1 MTQAQHPV
9 YAQRIGELGLDFL
22 VNYRIA
28 RLRTPKDMA
37 GHSRLLSSELSKC
50 QDLAS
55 LIQRIR
61 LLIKLAI
68 RDIGPSVENA
78 LSEPT
83 SVLATAIERGADAD
97 GAFER
102 WSQEV
107 GAVLLT
113 HEGDQPFIPMNLLEI
128 QLSLGVDL
136 LLDALA
142 LAHYGRNVVLRRE
155 FPIVFPAPLLLRE
168 ELPPWGEGSV
178 EVIEVGDLLFG
189 HWAGN
194 DAYLKEV
201 LGDAWGMARFRWIH
215 GPTGLRR
222 NTLFAAGLAEA
233 LREAAPERFWEI
245 IERIYRWQ
253 DNVGD
258 GITRETVAGF
268 PVDPYQVLERAKAPD
283 IVERVKRD
291 YAVVTTCA
299 VSPSRP
305 AFVIGRKL
313 FIGEVEYPALAA
325 EIRRLA
331 AG

>member
-28 RLRTPKDMA
+28 RLRTPKGMA
-37 GHSRLLSSELSKC
+37 GHSRVLSSELSKC

-55 LIQRIR
+55 IIQRIR

-68 RDIGPSVENA
+68 RGIGPSVESA

-83 SVLATAIERGADAD
+83 SVLATAIERGEEAD

-128 QLSLGVDL
+128 QLSPGGEL

-142 LAHYGRNVVLRRE
+142 LARHGRNVVLGRE
-155 FPIVFPAPLLLRE
+155 SPILLPAPLLLRE
-168 ELPPWGEGSV
+168 ELPPRGAGPV
-178 EVIEVGDLLFG
+178 EVVDVGDLLVG
-189 HWAGN
+189 HWAEN
-194 DAYLKEV
+194 DPYLKEV
-201 LGDAWGMARFRWIH
+201 LGDAWEMARFRWIH
-215 GPTGLRR
+215 GPTGLSR

-233 LREAAPERFWEI
+233 LRESAPERFWEI
-245 IERIYRWQ
+245 IERVYRWQ
-253 DNVGD
+253 GNVGD

-268 PVDPYQVLERAKAPD
+268 PVDPYQVLERAKASD
-283 IVERVKRD
+283 IVEKVERD
-291 YAVVTTCA
+291 FAVVTTCA
-299 VSPSRP
+299 VSPDRP

-313 FIGEVEYPALAA
+313 FLGREEYPALAA